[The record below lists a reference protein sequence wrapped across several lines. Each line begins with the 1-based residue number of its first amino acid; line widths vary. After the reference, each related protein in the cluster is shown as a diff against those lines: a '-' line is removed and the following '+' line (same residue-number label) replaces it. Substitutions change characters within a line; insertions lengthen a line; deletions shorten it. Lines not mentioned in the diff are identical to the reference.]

1 MAQHGKMPR
10 LKERAIQALLQHA
23 TLKAAAESIGIS
35 ARTLQR
41 WWADAEFRTA
51 FRQVKA
57 DALGGALAKLAG
69 GSGEAVDALLAVIR
83 GRRASAGARVSASV
97 RLLELCL
104 RDREDENLGARID
117 ALEAE
122 LNRRE
127 GGGH

>member
-1 MAQHGKMPR
+1 MATQRGGKRRR
-10 LKERAIQALLQHA
+10 LQELAIHALLHHG
-23 TLKAAAESIGIS
+23 TLKAAAESISIS

-41 WWADAEFRTA
+41 WWADPEFLREFRRA
-51 FRQVKA
+51 KA

-83 GRRASAGARVSASV
+83 SRRASASARVSASV
-97 RLLELCL
+97 RLLELGL
-104 RDREDENLGARID
+104 RDREDENLGARLD

-127 GGGH
+127 GQ